1 MLQIDP
7 IQFITQAVALAAWVC
22 IAAAIYAAV
31 EQFVDARQ
39 DKS

>member
-22 IAAAIYAAV
+22 IAAAIYAVV
-31 EQFVDARQ
+31 ERLIDARQ
-39 DKS
+39 DNR